1 MRGTPGF
8 EGKGFPRGTYR
19 ICVESSAL
27 IAPLYL
33 LPSFAKPAMR
43 RFRDGPAHS
52 PTAARI
58 DDYDAPRTTAP
69 THCTI
74 PQPLSALAERPHPRM
89 RATRRI
95 AHMELFARR
104 AGKISTSRARCAHG
118 SNGRSIFS
126 TTLSRVVFQEFIL
139 PCISIHLHIPCYQQT
154 SRTAFPYSH
163 SPLAITLLVPSQQ
176 ACLPN
181 SPLPTPCTACSR
193 GTRSSTRPSRG

>member
-1 MRGTPGF
+1 MACSDKPT
-8 EGKGFPRGTYR
+8 
-19 ICVESSAL
+19 CSAL
-27 IAPLYL
+27 SSCKEQCGECYL
-33 LPSFAKPAMR
+33 LPCLAKTPMR
-43 RFRDGPAHS
+43 RFRVGPADS

-58 DDYDAPRTTAP
+58 GGYDAPRTTAP

-139 PCISIHLHIPCYQQT
+139 PCISIPHSVLSQQT

-163 SPLAITLLVPSQQ
+163 SPLAISLLVPSQR